1 MREPE
6 REKGR
11 IMQRGFIS
19 ILLKP
24 EYSEGYLF
32 WRERWRVELH
42 NSGCRDKKLKFSS
55 EKHCN
60 LCYGGYSLTES
71 INVMERERNL
81 LPLKRRNCIL
91 LAL

>member
-32 WRERWRVELH
+32 
-42 NSGCRDKKLKFSS
+42 
-55 EKHCN
+55 
-60 LCYGGYSLTES
+60 
-71 INVMERERNL
+71 
-81 LPLKRRNCIL
+81 
-91 LAL
+91 